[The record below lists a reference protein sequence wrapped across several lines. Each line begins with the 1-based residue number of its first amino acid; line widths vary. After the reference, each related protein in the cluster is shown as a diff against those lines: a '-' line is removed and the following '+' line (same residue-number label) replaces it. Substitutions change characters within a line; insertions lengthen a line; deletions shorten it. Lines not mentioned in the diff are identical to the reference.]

1 MRRFAFI
8 AAAAFAVGNAKG
20 DMPLPPPSEVT
31 ATSPSGG
38 IRAISDPKGGTR
50 IEDVKKGKVLWR
62 LPEWHRS
69 MRVADDG
76 KHLVTESDGMNL
88 IPVDFTDDFVLLTF
102 WRDGTKI
109 RDITVGDLFP
119 DHLGLV
125 FPDHLGLVRT
135 ASHYVWRLTIDF
147 DAHGLLRV
155 SLMNGRTL
163 LFDVSTG
170 NFIENL
176 TNR

>member
-1 MRRFAFI
+1 MRAFPLL
-8 AAAAFAVGNAKG
+8 AAAAAAVGIAKA

-31 ATSPSGG
+31 ATSPNGG
-38 IRAISDPKGGTR
+38 IRAISEPKGGTR
-50 IEDVKKGKVLWR
+50 VEDVKQGKVLWR

-76 KHLVTESDGMNL
+76 KYLVTESDGMNL

-109 RDITVGDLFP
+109 RDVTVRDLFP
-119 DHLGLV
+119 GHR
-125 FPDHLGLVRT
+125 GLVRT
-135 ASHYVWRLTIDF
+135 VSHYAWRLTMDF

-155 SLMNGRTL
+155 SLLDGTTL

-170 NFIENL
+170 NFVK
-176 TNR
+176 T